1 VDLLVREVAIIRPHF
16 IEELEMDFTKK
27 KVKKFV
33 MSTKSDK
40 APGIDGVPAKAWK
53 VLST

>member
-1 VDLLVREVAIIRPHF
+1 VDLLVRDVAIIHPHF
-16 IEELEMDFTKK
+16 IEELEMDFAKK
-27 KVKKFV
+27 KVKKFF

-40 APGIDGVPAKAWK
+40 ATGIDGVPANAWK